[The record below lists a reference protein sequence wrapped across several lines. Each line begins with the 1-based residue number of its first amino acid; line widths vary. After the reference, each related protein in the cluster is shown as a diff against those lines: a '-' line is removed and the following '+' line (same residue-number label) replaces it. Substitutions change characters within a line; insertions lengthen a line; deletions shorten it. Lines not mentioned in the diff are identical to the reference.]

1 MIKSMTGYGRAQ
13 AVVETMSITV
23 EIKSVN
29 HRYFEFNSR
38 VPRSYGF
45 LEEKLK
51 TYVGSRVSR
60 GKVECYVSIENLE
73 DDEVEILV
81 NHSLAKSYLNALN
94 ELADI
99 NELNLRD
106 DLAMSSLARYND
118 IFIIHKNEA
127 DEEKIWNAVKDV
139 TSSAV
144 DKFINMRE
152 TEGEKLKNDILSR
165 ADLILEKVSAI
176 EERSPETVKEYND
189 KLLSRI
195 KEFLSDVQVDEQ
207 RLLTECA
214 IFADKVAVAEETVR
228 LRSHIDQLR
237 QFLGSN
243 DAVGRKTDFLVQEMN
258 REANTIGSKA
268 QDVTIARNV
277 IDIKAEIEKIREQIQ
292 NIEWGILM
300 KLINIGFGNA
310 VNADRVVAIV
320 STDSAPVKRI
330 IAEAK
335 ERRMLIDATQ
345 GRKTQAV
352 IIMDSEHV
360 VSTYLKAETILNRN
374 DNNDNTEVS
383 GYGE

>member
-1 MIKSMTGYGRAQ
+1 MIRSMTGYGRAQ
-13 AVVETMSITV
+13 AVVGTMSITV

-60 GKVECYVSIENLE
+60 GKVECYVSVENLE
-73 DDEVEILV
+73 DDDVEILV
-81 NHSLAKSYLNALN
+81 NHSLAESYLNALK
-94 ELADI
+94 ELAER
-99 NELNLRD
+99 NQLNLRD

-118 IFIIHKNEA
+118 VFAVHKKEA
-127 DEEKIWNAVKDV
+127 DEDKIWNSVQEV
-139 TSSAV
+139 VSSAV
-144 DKFINMRE
+144 DKFILMRE
-152 TEGEKLKNDILSR
+152 TEGRKLKDDVISR

-176 EERSPETVKEYND
+176 EKRSPETVKEYND
-189 KLLSRI
+189 KLLARI
-195 KEFLSDVQVDEQ
+195 NEFLSDIQVDEQ

-237 QFLGSN
+237 QFLDSD

-268 QDVTIARNV
+268 QDVFIARNV

-292 NIEWGILM
+292 NIE
-300 KLINIGFGNA
+300 
-310 VNADRVVAIV
+310 
-320 STDSAPVKRI
+320 
-330 IAEAK
+330 
-335 ERRMLIDATQ
+335 
-345 GRKTQAV
+345 
-352 IIMDSEHV
+352 
-360 VSTYLKAETILNRN
+360 
-374 DNNDNTEVS
+374 
-383 GYGE
+383 